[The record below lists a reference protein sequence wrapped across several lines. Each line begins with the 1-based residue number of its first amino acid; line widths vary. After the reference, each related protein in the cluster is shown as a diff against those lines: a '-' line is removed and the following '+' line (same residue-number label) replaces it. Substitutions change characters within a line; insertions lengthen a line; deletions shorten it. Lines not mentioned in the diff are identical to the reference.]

1 MCTFFISG
9 ACAHLGLYVASLI
22 VRRLSFCLIQM
33 LNCRQ
38 HHRHV
43 VLPEDIQ
50 QELTR
55 HSASLQKPMTSL
67 DVSVQYSQQ
76 SRRDSQL
83 EAQSGTNGFEHLRYG
98 SISISTYP
106 TGQIG
111 FFVSHAH
118 DGDDEFVCKTHTG
131 MGTSTSTNTCQEN
144 SHNSISSL
152 ADDKMDMSV
161 WMDWHQIW
169 ASYRELR
176 GSTKHYHPRIH
187 RR

>member
-1 MCTFFISG
+1 LKKKEAGGGISYHVIIQDASDPFYTDSNG
-9 ACAHLGLYVASLI
+9 SIVILPSHVLYQDEHFQRMHKLLAPNRGVLMFQAETYNIPSNLEEIRNWRRSLEQI
-22 VRRLSFCLIQM
+22 
-33 LNCRQ
+33 
-38 HHRHV
+38 
-43 VLPEDIQ
+43 
-50 QELTR
+50 
-55 HSASLQKPMTSL
+55 
-67 DVSVQYSQQ
+67 
-76 SRRDSQL
+76 
-83 EAQSGTNGFEHLRYG
+83 GFEHVRYG

-144 SHNSISSL
+144 SHTSISSL